1 MGGQVTA
8 EIARVRDEVLMLG
21 VVLRQQEEVRKHREK
36 LEAVAKAVNDRPA
49 RSELK
54 RKAAAVA
61 EECLNVE
68 GSIQV
73 CVAYHALPV
82 RALYALIKLVCI

>member
-1 MGGQVTA
+1 VGGQVTA

-68 GSIQV
+68 GSIQG
-73 CVAYHALPV
+73 CVANHALTV
-82 RALYALIKLVCI
+82 RALYALIKLVCV